1 MKIKT
6 GMKHIYY
13 FSVIGLLCFIASPFG
28 NFPVRVFSITITL
41 IILLLGCMILN
52 SQNRIISVLLLSL
65 FMCSSNHIINHDPI
79 IQEERKEMCKIQDS
93 EEINK
98 CMEKKPID
106 IKFKDIIVVIVL
118 LLSSE
123 LIRQKRNKS

>member
-1 MKIKT
+1 MKVKT
-6 GMKHIYY
+6 EITYMYY
-13 FSVIGLLCFIASPFG
+13 LSVIGLFCFIISPFG
-28 NFPVRVFSITITL
+28 NFPVRAVSITITL

-52 SQNRIISVLLLSL
+52 RQNRIISVLLLSL

-79 IQEERKEMCKIQDS
+79 IQEERKEMCKRQDS
-93 EEINK
+93 EETNK
-98 CMEKKPID
+98 CMKTKLID

>member
-52 SQNRIISVLLLSL
+52 RQNRIISVLLLSL

-79 IQEERKEMCKIQDS
+79 IQEERKEMC
-93 EEINK
+93 E
-98 CMEKKPID
+98 
-106 IKFKDIIVVIVL
+106 
-118 LLSSE
+118 
-123 LIRQKRNKS
+123 RQR